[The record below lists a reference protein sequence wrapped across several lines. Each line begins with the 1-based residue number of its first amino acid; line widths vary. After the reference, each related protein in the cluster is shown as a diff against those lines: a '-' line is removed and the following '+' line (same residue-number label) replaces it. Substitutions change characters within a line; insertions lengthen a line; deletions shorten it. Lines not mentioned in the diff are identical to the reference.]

1 MNIARIRLINLNNLS
16 KEKDFEIGI
25 EDFIDKDALINFKD
39 KLRFLDINYQL
50 SYSFSHYREPQIL
63 RKIIQKIFENYDI
76 IDCTID
82 ESRILKKEIGITD
95 YILREKNT
103 KEISSPFI
111 SEMKIID
118 DSNDIYVE
126 VKTNKSGLS
135 NSQLNWILDNIK
147 KKKIYILYIDFE

>member
-1 MNIARIRLINLNNLS
+1 
-16 KEKDFEIGI
+16 
-25 EDFIDKDALINFKD
+25 
-39 KLRFLDINYQL
+39 
-50 SYSFSHYREPQIL
+50 
-63 RKIIQKIFENYDI
+63 
-76 IDCTID
+76 
-82 ESRILKKEIGITD
+82 LKKEIGITD

>member
-1 MNIARIRLINLNNLS
+1 M
-16 KEKDFEIGI
+16 
-25 EDFIDKDALINFKD
+25 
-39 KLRFLDINYQL
+39 
-50 SYSFSHYREPQIL
+50 
-63 RKIIQKIFENYDI
+63 
-76 IDCTID
+76 
-82 ESRILKKEIGITD
+82 KKEIGITD